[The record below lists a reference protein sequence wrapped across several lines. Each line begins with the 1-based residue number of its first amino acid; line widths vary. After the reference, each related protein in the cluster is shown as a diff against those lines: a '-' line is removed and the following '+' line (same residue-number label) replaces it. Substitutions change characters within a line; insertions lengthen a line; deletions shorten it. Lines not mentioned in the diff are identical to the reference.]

1 MPRQRTGHVEPII
14 RARYPRL
21 SLVVIALFALLVAGS
36 ACVAQQRITA
46 NLPDAPTPKQ
56 QPSAPQEKGK
66 GGFSRTTVLILSRR
80 SFFFPDLAYTR
91 KPLNSGQKFLLAADV
106 TIAPSDLIVTAVSAA
121 ISQAKDS
128 WPGYGQGWEAYGKR
142 YGATM
147 GLNASTNVLGV
158 FLLPSVLHHDPRYF
172 PLARGS
178 FGQHVAHAL
187 KRMVVTPTD
196 AGGQAVNISGLLG
209 PLGAEG
215 LSNTYLP
222 DAERTTG
229 KTFERYGIQMAVIAG
244 GNVIKEF
251 WPVIFKKLRMGK
263 IAPGAGPSNLIPER

>member
-1 MPRQRTGHVEPII
+1 MEPTI
-14 RARYPRL
+14 RGLHPRL
-21 SLVVIALFALLVAGS
+21 CFVVITLFTLLVTGS
-36 ACVAQQRITA
+36 ASVAQQRIAA
-46 NLPDAPTPKQ
+46 NLPDGPTPKQ
-56 QPSAPQEKGK
+56 QPSVPEREK
-66 GGFSRTTVLILSRR
+66 GGFSKTTVTVLSRR

-106 TIAPSDLIVTAVSAA
+106 TIAPSGLIVTGMSAA

-128 WPGYGQGWEAYGKR
+128 WPGYGQGWNAYGQR

-147 GLNASTNVLGV
+147 ALNASTNLFGV
-158 FLLPSVLHHDPRYF
+158 FLLPSILRHDPRYF
-172 PLARGS
+172 PLAHAS
-178 FGQHVAHAL
+178 FGQHVGHAL

-196 AGGQAVNISGLLG
+196 AGGQAVNVSGLLA

-222 DAERTTG
+222 DAEQTAA

-244 GNVIKEF
+244 GNVVKEF

-263 IAPGAGPSNLIPER
+263 SAPGAGPSNLIPEG

>member
-1 MPRQRTGHVEPII
+1 MELII
-14 RARYPRL
+14 RAPRPRL
-21 SLVVIALFALLVAGS
+21 SLVVIALFALLVTGS
-36 ACVAQQRITA
+36 ASVAQQRIVA

-56 QPSAPQEKGK
+56 QPSAPKEKAK
-66 GGFSRTTVLILSRR
+66 GGFSKTTVLILSRR
-80 SFFFPDLAYTR
+80 SFFFPDLAYTH

-106 TIAPSDLIVTAVSAA
+106 TIAPSALIVTAVGAA
-121 ISQAKDS
+121 ISQANDS

-147 GLNASTNVLGV
+147 ALNASTNVFGV

-172 PLARGS
+172 PLAHAS
-178 FGQHVAHAL
+178 FGQHVGHAL

-229 KTFERYGIQMAVIAG
+229 KTFKRYGIQMAVIAG
-244 GNVIKEF
+244 GNVLKEF
-251 WPVIFKKLRMGK
+251 WPAIFKTLRMGK
-263 IAPGAGPSNLIPER
+263 IAPGAGLSNLIPEQ

>member
-1 MPRQRTGHVEPII
+1 MESII
-14 RARYPRL
+14 RVLYPRL
-21 SLVVIALFALLVAGS
+21 FLVVAALFPLLVTGS
-36 ACVAQQRITA
+36 ASIAQQRIVA

-66 GGFSRTTVLILSRR
+66 GGFSKTTVGILSRR
-80 SFFFPDLAYTR
+80 SFFFPDLAHTPGA
-91 KPLNSGQKFLLAADV
+91 PLDSGREFLLAADV
-106 TIAPSDLIVTAVSAA
+106 TIAPSALLATAVSAA
-121 ISQAKDS
+121 ISQANDS

-142 YGATM
+142 YGAAM
-147 GLNASTNVLGV
+147 ALNASTNVFGV

-172 PLARGS
+172 PLVHAS

-187 KRMVVTPTD
+187 KRIVVTPTD
-196 AGGQAVNISGLLG
+196 ARGQAVNISGLLG

-229 KTFERYGIQMAVIAG
+229 KTFERYGIQMAIIAG
-244 GNVIKEF
+244 GNIAKEF
-251 WPVIFKKLRMGK
+251 WPAIFKTLRMGK
-263 IAPGAGPSNLIPER
+263 IAPGA

>member
-1 MPRQRTGHVEPII
+1 MELII
-14 RARYPRL
+14 RAPYPRL
-21 SLVVIALFALLVAGS
+21 SLVVIGLFALLVMGRAS
-36 ACVAQQRITA
+36 VAQQRITA
-46 NLPDAPTPKQ
+46 DLPDAPTPKQ
-56 QPSAPQEKGK
+56 QPGAPQEKGK
-66 GGFSRTTVLILSRR
+66 GGFSKTTVGILSRR

-91 KPLNSGQKFLLAADV
+91 KPLNAGQKFLLAADE
-106 TIAPSDLIVTAVSAA
+106 TIAPSALIVTAVSAA
-121 ISQAKDS
+121 ISQANDS

-142 YGATM
+142 YGAAM
-147 GLNASTNVLGV
+147 ALNASTNVFGV

-172 PLARGS
+172 PLAHAS

-187 KRMVVTPTD
+187 KRMVVTSTD

-229 KTFERYGIQMAVIAG
+229 KTFQRYGIQIAIIAG
-244 GNVIKEF
+244 SNVAREF
-251 WPVIFKKLRMGK
+251 WPAIFKTLRIGK
-263 IAPGAGPSNLIPER
+263 VAPGANPSRDRP

>member
-1 MPRQRTGHVEPII
+1 VKPII
-14 RARYPRL
+14 RAPRL
-21 SLVVIALFALLVAGS
+21 TSLALLTAVFVTAVP
-36 ACVAQQRITA
+36 AVAQERLVA
-46 NLPDAPTPKQ
+46 NLPDAPAPKQ
-56 QPSAPQEKGK
+56 QLNEPERKQKS
-66 GGFSRTTVLILSRR
+66 GFSTTTVQILSRR
-80 SFFFPDLAYTR
+80 SFFFPDLAYTS

-106 TIAPSDLIVTAVSAA
+106 TIAPSAVIVTGVSAA

-128 WPGYGQGWEAYGKR
+128 WPGYGQGWESYGKR

-147 GLNASTNVLGV
+147 ALNASTNVLGV

-172 PLARGS
+172 PLAHAS
-178 FGQHVAHAL
+178 FGRHIGHAL

-196 AGGQAVNISGLLG
+196 AGGQAPNISGLLG

-229 KTFERYGIQMAVIAG
+229 KTFERYGIQMAIIAG
-244 GNVIKEF
+244 GNIVKEF
-251 WPVIFKKLRMGK
+251 WPAIFKTLRMGK
-263 IAPGAGPSNLIPER
+263 VVPGAAPGVSGAPARD